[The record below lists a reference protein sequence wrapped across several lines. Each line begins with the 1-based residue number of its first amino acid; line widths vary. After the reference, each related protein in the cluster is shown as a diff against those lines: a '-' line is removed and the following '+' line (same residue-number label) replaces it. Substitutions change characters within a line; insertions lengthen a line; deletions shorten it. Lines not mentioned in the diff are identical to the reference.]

1 MYVETCTTLTNG
13 VHQKYSSG
21 VYHAVWIVQGKNVL
35 CTLRLVSNTLG
46 EADNLRFRNIFKFDK
61 SKC

>member
-1 MYVETCTTLTNG
+1 MYYVNKWRTPEIQL
-13 VHQKYSSG
+13 S